1 MHSNKYTFSFT
12 IIITIIAS
20 TLLALASTM
29 LEERQDY
36 NIDVDKKKNILKC
49 IGINVEEM
57 SSEKIVEEYDRNI
70 KNIIITKD
78 GKVDEN
84 LLLDDLVY
92 SEVKSTG
99 QQLYN
104 FNNKEYLPIYISSNP
119 SSLIIPISGKG
130 LWSTLYGYIAL
141 EKDFNTVKGITFYQH
156 GETPGLGGEVDKL
169 WFQENFIG
177 KKIYD
182 VNDKFVSVEVVKGK
196 VSDIYSGNKVN
207 HAVDGISGAT
217 ITSRGVSNFIK
228 SDLGRYLNY
237 FKENKVN

>member
-12 IIITIIAS
+12 IIITVIAS

-29 LEERQDY
+29 LEEIQDY

-49 IGINVEEM
+49 IGINVGEM

-78 GKVDEN
+78 GKVDKN
-84 LLLDDLVY
+84 LLLDDLVS